1 MMINVLV
8 WLLFGL
14 LAGALASRLTQTI
27 SPTTIVLNSIAGTM
41 GAVVGGIIFL
51 IFDTTPLDTLSRGGI
66 LCALIGAMLVIVLV
80 RIMFRRPI

>member
-1 MMINVLV
+1 MINVLV

-14 LAGALASRLTQTI
+14 LAGGLASRLTQTI

-51 IFDTTPLDTLSRGGI
+51 IFDTTPLDTLSRGGSV
-66 LCALIGAMLVIVLV
+66 CALIGAILVIGLV
-80 RIMFRRPI
+80 RITFRRPI

>member
-14 LAGALASRLTQTI
+14 LAGALASRLTQMI

-66 LCALIGAMLVIVLV
+66 VCALIGAMLVIVLV